1 MTREQWAVNAEPG
14 AGSAGG
20 DLIVSGGG
28 HVAVSTEE
36 MAALAERLR
45 AIQFTA
51 EDALRTLAT
60 LSGRVDSGPASAA
73 LARAAESAAMLE
85 LALTIAADA
94 YGHTERM
101 LQLIVGDAA
110 AGLGF
115 TLGRLAPLLG
125 LLAFPRL
132 LGLAVGVAVGTRLFP
147 GALGDVAGWI
157 ADNPR
162 LVSNPLTVG
171 AIRLMVSAS
180 DDTIAGLFGMPPAVA
195 RAIGEQ
201 GLGLFG
207 LPQTAGLAL
216 AGLGGLAGV
225 AGTGHLRET
234 AVRVR
239 PAGAR
244 STRVTAPSGVGA
256 LIDRVPGSAE
266 GDPQIRLERYAEE
279 SGNNSAAGSR
289 WILYLGG
296 TIDLGVL
303 PGTEPFDMT
312 SNLHAT
318 AGADAGSLRAT
329 AKALELAGVLPGDPV
344 LAVGYSQGGLLAAQL
359 ERSDDFNV
367 QGVLTVGA
375 PIGQLALDVPA
386 AAIAHTEDLVPALGG
401 LESATSDERILVR
414 RSAFSGREMPV
425 DHALPAH
432 ALTEYRATAA
442 LMDTSR
448 EPRILRFRES
458 IAGFLSP
465 RAAVGASRLYR
476 AERVP

>member
-1 MTREQWAVNAEPG
+1 MTRDPG
-14 AGSAGG
+14 AGDGG
-20 DLIVSGGG
+20 LIVSGGG

-45 AIQFTA
+45 SIQFTS
-51 EDALRTLAT
+51 EDALRTLLT
-60 LSGRVDSGPASAA
+60 LSGRADSGPASAA
-73 LARAAESAAMLE
+73 LTRAVETAALLE
-85 LALTIAADA
+85 LALKVAADA
-94 YGHTERM
+94 YGHTERI
-101 LQLIVGDAA
+101 LQLVGGEAA

-115 TLGRLAPLLG
+115 TLGRLAPLIG
-125 LLAFPRL
+125 LVAFPRL

-147 GALGDVAGWI
+147 GALGDVSAWLAG
-157 ADNPR
+157 NPR
-162 LVSNPLTVG
+162 LVSNPVIVG
-171 AIRLMVSAS
+171 AVRLMVSAG
-180 DDTIAGLFGMPPAVA
+180 DDTLAGLFGMPPTVA
-195 RAIGEQ
+195 RAIGDS
-201 GLGLFG
+201 GLGVWG
-207 LPQTAGLAL
+207 LPQTAALAL

-234 AVRVR
+234 AVSVR
-239 PAGAR
+239 PTGVRSAR
-244 STRVTAPSGVGA
+244 VAAPSGVGA

-266 GDPQIRLERYAEE
+266 GDPQIRLERYSEPATT
-279 SGNNSAAGSR
+279 GSAAGTR
-289 WILYLGG
+289 WILYVGG

-329 AKALELAGVLPGDPV
+329 AEALWQAGVLPGDPV

-359 ERSDDFNV
+359 ERSGDFNV

-375 PIGQLALDVPA
+375 PIGQLALNVPT

-401 LESATSDERILVR
+401 LESATADQRILVR
-414 RSAFSGREMPV
+414 RSAFSGREMPG

-442 LMDTSR
+442 MMDTSI

-465 RAAVGASRLYR
+465 RSAVGTARLYR
-476 AERVP
+476 ADRVYQWPD